1 MEETQFELL
10 LSRYNYQILCSLN
23 DDEWAVLTDNWKLVS
38 VKKIILKVA
47 EDKTVQNTSEIID
60 RQNTILQI
68 INDAFVRYASDD
80 FSVCP
85 IIWNHTAELGLQIKA
100 GLLLKTS
107 EETISTIVGINP
119 DYDAIRQIV
128 TDYVEKC
135 QQMEDILSKLR
146 LKAEDDNELIRLSNE
161 EKIAHETE
169 INSKDDIIAKLQ
181 EECNR
186 LKETSRQFI
195 HDKNNCECSNHR
207 ELLSFIMKL
216 IEQADKEQER
226 QRRDIIYLYL
236 KSVLLPYN
244 VKLPKEIYDSL
255 ENITM
260 NKPVDY
266 DKIRIIIQNFNAP
279 IAQQIGYADVINTND
294 MK

>member
-23 DDEWAVLTDNWKLVS
+23 DVEWAVLTDNWKLEP

-47 EDKTVQNTSEIID
+47 EDNIEQTTPSKIID
-60 RQNTILQI
+60 LQNNILKI
-68 INDAFVRYASDD
+68 INAAFVRWADD
-80 FSVCP
+80 ILGGP
-85 IIWNHTAELGLQIKA
+85 DIWDHTAELGLQIKA